1 MIQRRQFTHLL
12 LAAPIA
18 IAACSVA
25 STTRP
30 TAGKS
35 GFSCLPGIKAGD
47 PLIAPA
53 GRPIKVA
60 FTINPGVQVIDL
72 AGPWETFQDTY
83 VSPEADAAAFEMFT
97 VSDTTTPVRA
107 SGGLLMIPQYSI
119 DTAPMPDLVVVPHFD
134 QPSPFTREVSGLH
147 RWIVEAHA
155 QAALTMSICT
165 GAFQLAKTGLLDG
178 IPVTTN
184 YQASN
189 NFAKTFP
196 EMDLRRGPRF
206 VESGR
211 IATSGG
217 LSAGIDLALRV
228 VSRYF
233 SDDVAQQ
240 TADRMEYL
248 GTGWRTSAAN
258 ASDKGRHSSFQNKN
272 CPSAFHPLSDVTD
285 CAART

>member
-18 IAACSVA
+18 AVACSAEPTTQGTA
-25 STTRP
+25 STN
-30 TAGKS
+30 
-35 GFSCLPGIKAGD
+35 GFSYLPGITTGD
-47 PLIAPA
+47 PLIAPV
-53 GRPIKVA
+53 GRPIEVA
-60 FTINPGVQVIDL
+60 FTINQGVQVIDV

-83 VSPEADAAAFEMFT
+83 ASPDAESAAFEMFT
-97 VSDTTTPVRA
+97 VSETTTPVRA
-107 SGGLLMIPQYSI
+107 SGGLMIVPEYSI
-119 DTAPMPDLVVVPHFD
+119 ENAPVPDLVVVPHFD

-147 RWIVEAHA
+147 RWIVEAHT

-178 IPVTTN
+178 IPMTTN

-196 EMDLRRGPRF
+196 EIDLQRGPRF

-233 SDDVAQQ
+233 SDDLAQQ

-248 GTGWRTSAAN
+248 GTGWRA
-258 ASDKGRHSSFQNKN
+258 
-272 CPSAFHPLSDVTD
+272 
-285 CAART
+285 